1 MALNA
6 NQSKN
11 KNQNI
16 VKPLD
21 AGTYPGRLVMVVDLG
36 LQSQREYQGDPK
48 PPAYEILTTY
58 EHSDEFMKDE
68 DGNDIADKPRWSS
81 ESFALYPLQSE
92 KAKSTKRYL
101 ALDPSGQAKGDW
113 SKLLSTPVMITMVH
127 NQNKKTG
134 TVYANIAGISAMR
147 AKDADKLPKL
157 INPAVA
163 FDMDNPDVEV
173 FNKLP
178 DWIKKK
184 IMTGLEFKGS
194 KLDKLLGGAY
204 TPPPADADEG
214 DGPNFNDEAPF

>member
-11 KNQNI
+11 KNQNMI
-16 VKPLD
+16 KPLD

-36 LQSQREYQGDPK
+36 LQAQREYQGDPK

-68 DGNDIADKPRWSS
+68 DDNDIADKPRWSS

-101 ALDPSGQAKGDW
+101 ALDPTGQAKGDW
-113 SKLLSTPVMITMVH
+113 SKLLGTPVMITIVH

-147 AKDADKLPKL
+147 SKDADKLPKL
-157 INPAVA
+157 INPAVS
-163 FDMDNPDVEV
+163 FDLDNPDVEV

-184 IMTGLEFKGS
+184 ITANLEYKGS
-194 KLDKLLGGAY
+194 KLANLLGAAY
-204 TPPPADADEG
+204 TAPSISEDE
-214 DGPNFNDEAPF
+214 DEEDEVPF